1 MDWRSTHWVWHA
13 HCTWSSCSLFSTK
26 GPKGWKE
33 QRKIKQKGIQQKR
46 GEKKQLLIYN
56 YYSGPDSIVVPTWP
70 LWKSKQAKLPVV
82 FKTLET
88 FFLATINSPLTRP
101 QFNSESYLKMCK
113 SCKTD
118 AIKFR
123 YRWYFNFWVFPAI
136 SLILAKA
143 LFASSNFLGCRSS
156 AQMVCCFTLVLIIET
171 ILIVCKISDL
181 WDRSLSFDVVIMTT
195 TRAPVVLIMEI
206 WGWLE

>member
-1 MDWRSTHWVWHA
+1 MRTKKNK
-13 HCTWSSCSLFSTK
+13 TGRNSTK
-26 GPKGWKE
+26 KGRTKATFNL
-33 QRKIKQKGIQQKR
+33 
-46 GEKKQLLIYN
+46 QLLWWPWFHC
-56 YYSGPDSIVVPTWP
+56 GPCLATLEVKWQNF
-70 LWKSKQAKLPVV
+70 LWLV

-171 ILIVCKISDL
+171 ILMVCKISDL
-181 WDRSLSFDVVIMTT
+181 WDRSLTFDVVIMTT
-195 TRAPVVLIMEI
+195 NI
-206 WGWLE
+206 LEHLWCW